1 MIDVSN
7 LPELIGILIM
17 GLQLLLIMV
26 TSIKI
31 YQIIRKRNEL
41 KKNNEG
47 LSGMYSFFVWFICF
61 FYNSGIISTILFI
74 DVFIFL
80 L

>member
-1 MIDVSN
+1 MEIDMIDVSN

-41 KKNNEG
+41 KKITKVFQE
-47 LSGMYSFFVWFICF
+47 C
-61 FYNSGIISTILFI
+61 ILFLYGLYAFFTI
-74 DVFIFL
+74 AELFQPYYL
-80 L
+80 